1 MCTYDDYTFMNS
13 VRKRGEGL
21 KENMYRGNMRAANL
35 VAEVATNDDK
45 VCLTLTLRKPLAL
58 Y

>member
-35 VAEVATNDDK
+35 VAEVATKSNDDK
-45 VCLTLTLRKPLAL
+45 VFLTLTLRKP
-58 Y
+58 